1 MSTMNTI
8 DSITM
13 LPRTAEAAQLQG
25 REQTMMEH
33 ASEQPGLQFQQ
44 KTEHQMRQ
52 TVETQKSETQEYDGK
67 EGRGGSAGHRTGNRK
82 KKTIEREAP
91 VAPRSNS
98 SFDIMI

>member
-67 EGRGGSAGHRTGNRK
+67 EGRGGGAARRTGKRK
-82 KKTIEREAP
+82 KKTNEREAP